1 MDSCVVCGKDI
12 STDDF
17 YASIRRKYCPKCY
30 EDMHRM
36 QKAEWARE
44 LRRRTREK
52 NALTRQ
58 LCKEQAREIEALR
71 SEIIR
76 LRSGGAV

>member
-12 STDDF
+12 STDDY

-44 LRRRTREK
+44 LRRKTREK

-58 LCKEQAREIEALR
+58 KCAELERQNEALR
-71 SEIIR
+71 AEIIR
-76 LRSGGAV
+76 LRSGGVV